1 MELGNC
7 PYWTVSS
14 GLTKKNNI
22 FAAGWRKICRQ
33 DYFVIC
39 QIFIVNAVHFLKC
52 IFSLVFYVIMFLSFE
67 GSDEEKII
75 IMIFFINKSSFLH
88 RDLRSNEIRELPAD
102 SFKNMD
108 SLQIL

>member
-1 MELGNC
+1 
-7 PYWTVSS
+7 
-14 GLTKKNNI
+14 
-22 FAAGWRKICRQ
+22 
-33 DYFVIC
+33 
-39 QIFIVNAVHFLKC
+39 
-52 IFSLVFYVIMFLSFE
+52 MFLSFE